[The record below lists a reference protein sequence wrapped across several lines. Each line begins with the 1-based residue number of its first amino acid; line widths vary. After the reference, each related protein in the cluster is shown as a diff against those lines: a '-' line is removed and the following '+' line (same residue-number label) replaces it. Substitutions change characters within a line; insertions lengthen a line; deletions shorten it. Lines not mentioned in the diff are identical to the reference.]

1 MITVYGRVTEMEPS
15 APPGPYEPPVV
26 PPEEIGTEAW
36 ALAQELRTRGTGV
49 ARGVGRP
56 IAVRSGTTLQK
67 DIVHPMREVVR
78 RGETVQDGEAT
89 LESRE
94 VETEAVE
101 GREGEAPVESW
112 MHVHIV
118 LDPPHSGEIEINA
131 PGFAVSAMLA
141 VGGRARVML
150 SAS

>member
-1 MITVYGRVTEMEPS
+1 MITVYGTVTEMEAS
-15 APPGPYEPPVV
+15 APPGPYEPPEV
-26 PPEEIGTEAW
+26 PPEEVGTEAW
-36 ALAQELRTRGTGV
+36 ALAQELRTKGTGV

-56 IAVRSGTTLQK
+56 VAVRSGTTLQQ
-67 DIVHPMREVVR
+67 DIVHPMREVVP

-89 LESRE
+89 LDSRE
-94 VETEAVE
+94 VETAAVE

-112 MHVHIV
+112 MHVHIT
-118 LDPPHSGEIEINA
+118 LDPPHAGEIEINA
-131 PGFAVSAMLA
+131 PGFAVSAMLT